1 MPTDNPSRE
10 RILQRI
16 HKGLG
21 VTVLPSHHAATS
33 GANIFPPVP
42 NLLERFQKECSTN
55 NTEVVLTANMEGSYA
70 SIRDIVA
77 SLPAGEIFL
86 QDVPELR
93 SIRSAWPQD
102 KLVRWSS
109 EGRPSEASQATITLI
124 ESLVADTGS
133 ILVSSSCGGRGASV
147 VAPVHIVVA
156 GLSQLVPSL
165 ETAFARLEEGQTA
178 LRNSML
184 CLITG
189 SSRTAD
195 IEKILVLGA
204 HGPRRVVVILSQAD

>member
-10 RILQRI
+10 RILGRI
-16 HKGLG
+16 RKGLS
-21 VTVLPSHHAATS
+21 VAVLPVHHASASRMNT
-33 GANIFPPVP
+33 FPPVP
-42 NLLERFQKECSTN
+42 NMLERFQKECSTN
-55 NTEVVLTANMEGSYA
+55 NTEVILTANIEA
-70 SIRDIVA
+70 ICATIRDIVA

-86 QDVPELR
+86 QDAPKLR
-93 SIRSAWPQD
+93 SIQSAWPQD
-102 KLVRWSS
+102 RQVRWSS
-109 EGRPSEASQATITLI
+109 EGRPNEASQATITSA
-124 ESLVADTGS
+124 ESLVAETGS
-133 ILVSSSCGGRGASV
+133 IMVSSSCGGRGASV

-165 ETAFARLEEGQTA
+165 EGAFARLSEHETA
-178 LRNSML
+178 LKNSML